1 MKERSQ
7 HMTQY
12 HYLAS
17 KAALKTTTHEN
28 KTNFIY
34 QNDLDFLSLNFE
46 ENIDERTNEKFS
58 YSKHFNPTCNFQVAI
73 SEGKLPLKGEEQNND
88 YESKS
93 LKILHDYIIK
103 VSKESDTLELYTSWK
118 GEENL
123 PLTNKT
129 ELAIENLTPEKLILR
144 DRELLIIK
152 NKTFTYIT

>member
-1 MKERSQ
+1 
-7 HMTQY
+7 MTQY

-17 KAALKTTTHEN
+17 KAALKTTTFEN

-46 ENIDERTNEKFS
+46 ENIDERTNEKIS

-73 SEGKLPLKGEEQNND
+73 SEGELPLKGEEQNNE
-88 YESKS
+88 YESNS
-93 LKILHDYIIK
+93 LKIL
-103 VSKESDTLELYTSWK
+103 YTSWN

-129 ELAIENLTPEKLILR
+129 ELAIEDLTPEKLILR

>member
-1 MKERSQ
+1 MKERTQ

-17 KAALKTTTHEN
+17 KAALKTTTFEN

-46 ENIDERTNEKFS
+46 ENIDERTNEKIS

-73 SEGKLPLKGEEQNND
+73 SEGELPLKGEEQNNE
-88 YESKS
+88 YESNS
-93 LKILHDYIIK
+93 LKIL
-103 VSKESDTLELYTSWK
+103 YTSWN

-129 ELAIENLTPEKLILR
+129 ELAIEDLTPEKLILR

>member
-1 MKERSQ
+1 
-7 HMTQY
+7 MTQY

-17 KAALKTTTHEN
+17 KAALRTTTFEN

-46 ENIDERTNEKFS
+46 ENIDERTNEKIS

-73 SEGKLPLKGEEQNND
+73 SEGELPLKGEEQNNE
-88 YESKS
+88 YESNS
-93 LKILHDYIIK
+93 LKIL
-103 VSKESDTLELYTSWK
+103 YTSWN

-129 ELAIENLTPEKLILR
+129 ELAIEDLTPEKLILR

>member
-1 MKERSQ
+1 MKERTR

-17 KAALKTTTHEN
+17 KAALRTTTFEN

-46 ENIDERTNEKFS
+46 ENIDERTNEKIS

-73 SEGKLPLKGEEQNND
+73 SEGELPLKGEEQNNE
-88 YESKS
+88 YESNS
-93 LKILHDYIIK
+93 LKIL
-103 VSKESDTLELYTSWK
+103 YTSWN

-129 ELAIENLTPEKLILR
+129 ELAIEDLTPEKLILR